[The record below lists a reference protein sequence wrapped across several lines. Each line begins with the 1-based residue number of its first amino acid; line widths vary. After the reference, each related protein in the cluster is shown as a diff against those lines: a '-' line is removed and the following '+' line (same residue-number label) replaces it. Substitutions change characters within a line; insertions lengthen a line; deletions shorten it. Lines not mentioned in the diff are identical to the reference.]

1 MPNTTNGVVNPE
13 FTHWGEYKRPSLDEI
28 PYHLQKENELICK
41 WVLIQM
47 ELPLLEKSKIE
58 GKDIG
63 SMPIYVT
70 CYFILFLL

>member
-1 MPNTTNGVVNPE
+1 
-13 FTHWGEYKRPSLDEI
+13 
-28 PYHLQKENELICK
+28 
-41 WVLIQM
+41 M

-70 CYFILFLL
+70 YYLILFL